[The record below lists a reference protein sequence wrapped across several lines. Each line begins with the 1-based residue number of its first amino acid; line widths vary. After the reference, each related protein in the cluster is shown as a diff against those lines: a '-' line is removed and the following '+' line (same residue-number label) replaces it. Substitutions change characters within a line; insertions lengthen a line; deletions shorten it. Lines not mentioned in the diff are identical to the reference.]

1 MIVKTEAEIVK
12 QAILDEST
20 NETLEI
26 NITREFNQSWAA
38 PTDLR
43 LNEIYVVVYA
53 NIARLFVQG
62 IIPFI
67 CLIFLNYR
75 IYWVMK
81 RRRQLTNRPQPQTQV
96 QGRNGG
102 GPLTPQ
108 QKKANEAQ
116 QAVVLSVIVVLF
128 FVCHTPRFILN
139 IHEFLVSF
147 AHCLKITINVA
158 FEFFKFGMFH
168 QFLSY

>member
-1 MIVKTEAEIVK
+1 MIVKTDFEIIK
-12 QAILDEST
+12 NSIFNEST
-20 NETLEI
+20 NETLEV
-26 NITREFNQSWAA
+26 NETRYFNQSWAA
-38 PTDLR
+38 PTELR

-53 NIARLFVQG
+53 NIARLLVQG

-81 RRRQLTNRPQPQTQV
+81 RRRQLTNRPQPQAPSSGQ
-96 QGRNGG
+96 NGVM
-102 GPLTPQ
+102 TAQ

-147 AHCLKITINVA
+147 RIICLSVIDLRFVTSI
-158 FEFFKFGMFH
+158 H
-168 QFLSY
+168 

>member
-1 MIVKTEAEIVK
+1 MATPTSTR
-12 QAILDEST
+12 LDE
-20 NETLEI
+20 
-26 NITREFNQSWAA
+26 
-38 PTDLR
+38 D
-43 LNEIYVVVYA
+43 YVIWYVNV
-53 NIARLFVQG
+53 ARLLVQG

-67 CLIFLNYR
+67 SLSFLNYR

-81 RRRQLTNRPQPQTQV
+81 RRANMINRPLVAKNSSSQPNVTGAQLTA
-96 QGRNGG
+96 
-102 GPLTPQ
+102 Q

-147 AHCLKITINVA
+147 RIICLS
-158 FEFFKFGMFH
+158 GMDLRFVISIH
-168 QFLSY
+168 